1 MFLKPLSKCSRGL
14 SYILLITL
22 HPTTFVTV
30 DDLTL
35 LQHRIFVLWGHQEV
49 FDGCAS
55 SEVNLNPIVV
65 AFLVHTLTQPLVV
78 WYSYVGSQVGG
89 LLSGILIVLFLLGWF
104 AHLHLH
110 PI

>member
-1 MFLKPLSKCSRGL
+1 MFLEPLSKCSRGL
-14 SYILLITL
+14 SYMFLITL

-30 DDLTL
+30 DDPTL

-65 AFLVHTLTQPLVV
+65 TFLLHTLTQPLVV
-78 WYSYVGSQVGG
+78 W
-89 LLSGILIVLFLLGWF
+89 
-104 AHLHLH
+104 
-110 PI
+110 